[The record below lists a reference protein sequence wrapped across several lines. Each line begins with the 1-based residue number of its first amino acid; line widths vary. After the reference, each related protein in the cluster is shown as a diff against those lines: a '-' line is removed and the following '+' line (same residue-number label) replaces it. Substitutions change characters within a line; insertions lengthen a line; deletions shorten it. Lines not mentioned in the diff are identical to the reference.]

1 MIVPFKTMNRESVY
15 KILRLDFV
23 RVNYLNSI
31 FAKVSDENVKYSVR
45 DGFDGIMICKTIVG
59 HPTAEF
65 YVKNDFDI
73 VYAVAGRATWDI
85 ASRETDILRKG
96 MIQLRDKEYGNAL
109 IKHIKAEQKKYNE
122 RVSYVDIP
130 QVKGLLDRLDE
141 RD

>member
-1 MIVPFKTMNRESVY
+1 MIVPFKSMSLESVY

-45 DGFDGIMICKTIVG
+45 DGFDGIMIRKTVVG
-59 HPTAEF
+59 HPTIEF
-65 YVKNDFDI
+65 YVKNDFEI
-73 VYAVAGRATWDI
+73 VYAVAGRATCDV
-85 ASRETDILRKG
+85 ASRETDILIKG
-96 MIQLRDKEYGNAL
+96 MIQLKEKDYGEAL
-109 IKHIKAEQKKYNE
+109 IKHLKEERKKYDE